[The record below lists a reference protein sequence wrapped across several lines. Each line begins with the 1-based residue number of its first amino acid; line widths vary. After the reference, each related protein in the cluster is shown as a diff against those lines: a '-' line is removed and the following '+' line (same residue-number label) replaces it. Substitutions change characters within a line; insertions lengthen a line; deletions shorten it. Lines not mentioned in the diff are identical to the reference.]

1 MELFRL
7 TGADAD
13 ALLPLHI
20 AYKKSIGEDAP
31 TQEDFASLKHAI
43 EDERILFFSCRE
55 NGQLIGCCSVSITF
69 STFCYG
75 PSGVFEDFFILPA
88 YRHKSIAGALV
99 AAVVGW
105 FALKLLVASL
115 KGRWFWLF
123 GPYCI
128 VAGLLT
134 LIFF

>member
-13 ALLPLHI
+13 ALQPLHI

-43 EDERILFFSCRE
+43 EDERILFFGCRE

-88 YRHKSIAGALV
+88 YQSTTAIIIILSTIQQKKRYSIPEKSGSPAI
-99 AAVVGW
+99 
-105 FALKLLVASL
+105 S
-115 KGRWFWLF
+115 
-123 GPYCI
+123 
-128 VAGLLT
+128 
-134 LIFF
+134 